1 MGKERLAE
9 EAQKDIFKSP
19 FIQHM
24 EAIEI
29 RRTIS
34 IRFGVFCLLDFLRNE
49 EERKVNFSHY
59 RRSGRLVAGQE
70 PLVQI
75 DYRMLLSISFVISKE
90 YPTF

>member
-24 EAIEI
+24 EAKEI

-34 IRFGVFCLLDFLRNE
+34 IRFGVCCLLDFLRNE

-59 RRSGRLVAGQE
+59 RRPGLGPVAC
-70 PLVQI
+70 
-75 DYRMLLSISFVISKE
+75 R
-90 YPTF
+90 

>member
-1 MGKERLAE
+1 MVPSKGKDGQRRTAE

-34 IRFGVFCLLDFLRNE
+34 IRFGVCCLLDFLRNE

-59 RRSGRLVAGQE
+59 RRPGHLVAGQ
-70 PLVQI
+70 
-75 DYRMLLSISFVISKE
+75 
-90 YPTF
+90 